1 MDRAD
6 TAMIILA
13 GGASSRMGQDKCDLR
28 FNGLTFL
35 ETQIRKGQ
43 QLGMPKIYV
52 SGYKGKDC
60 TQEIIMDRI
69 PGRGPLGGLEACL
82 CRAKEQG
89 FSRCLVLGVDTPL
102 VPVEELKRLMVFSAE
117 NTEFRAILLR
127 HNGKEESLMAV
138 YDTDLCQDIEAFL
151 DSGRGSVFRFLGEIG
166 YGVYDTHEK
175 DIYFTNIN
183 DPGIYRE
190 IEARFEGTK

>member
-1 MDRAD
+1 MDMAD

-43 QLGMPKIYV
+43 QLEMPKIYV

-69 PGRGPLGGLEACL
+69 PG
-82 CRAKEQG
+82 
-89 FSRCLVLGVDTPL
+89 
-102 VPVEELKRLMVFSAE
+102 
-117 NTEFRAILLR
+117 
-127 HNGKEESLMAV
+127 
-138 YDTDLCQDIEAFL
+138 
-151 DSGRGSVFRFLGEIG
+151 
-166 YGVYDTHEK
+166 
-175 DIYFTNIN
+175 
-183 DPGIYRE
+183 
-190 IEARFEGTK
+190 